1 MNTPDYSL
9 PLDEREVREALAH
22 YLALSEDELL
32 SVVSKAFQSEIGS
45 GGLAGATGREALERY
60 FEQKLR
66 PSIDLLVAR
75 NVEAA
80 KTIASVIEEKKPEI
94 TSAGVALLANYLVS
108 TLEVQVPN
116 ESRLIIGFAAI
127 LLMIGMKAQAKR
139 GA

>member
-1 MNTPDYSL
+1 MNSSDQPL
-9 PLDEREVREALAH
+9 PLDEREMSEAITH
-22 YLALSEDELL
+22 YLAIPEDEL
-32 SVVSKAFQSEIGS
+32 VGIVSKAFQSEIGS
-45 GGLAGATGREALERY
+45 GGLSGATGREALERY
-60 FEQKLR
+60 FEQKLK

-80 KTIASVIEEKKPEI
+80 KVIASVIEEKRPEI

-108 TLEVQVPN
+108 NLEVQVPH